1 MSLVL
6 QYKFDQADLTIDSST
21 SNISLVNAGGVVS
34 SVDATYGNVA
44 SFDGSSNS
52 YLSSGTSLSTLQ
64 GTSSR
69 TICYWVNRNTK
80 GNFSI
85 PYAYGNPGNS
95 GGGIRA
101 ALNTSGVLA
110 LAYNTA
116 QQLDGNTSFT
126 AGTWYHVAE
135 VYDGTTL
142 ACYID
147 GVLDAST
154 PVSMNSS
161 TEPLSIG
168 QDLVHVV
175 NSGFIFTGYISDF
188 RVYDDALLAADL
200 LIITTNGPNASLLNL
215 NTTMYTHVADLSWD
229 VVPGATSYI
238 VSSNENS
245 GGEVTLGVTSGTT
258 YEVFNLT
265 PGASYEFRV
274 YTDLDTVTPA
284 YTETETALALD
295 ITNVGSLMTRLNND
309 LTFLTGAGSDEIE
322 PFLRSILTTGDIVN
336 TSIGDVV
343 FVANTESLSLDEPEE
358 KLMTPFEEAS
368 GSGQS
373 ISVVLPDTSIN
384 TVGYDQT
391 TNEVVSGSTNYPVGT
406 YFILGNRKVTVKE
419 I

>member
-21 SNISLVNAGGVVS
+21 SGIPLVNAGGVVS

-64 GTSSR
+64 GSSSR
-69 TICYWVNRNTK
+69 TISYWLNRNAK
-80 GNFSI
+80 GTFSI
-85 PYAYGNPGNS
+85 PYAYGNPGIS
-95 GGGIRA
+95 GGGIRSA
-101 ALNTSGVLA
+101 FNASGVLA
-110 LAYNTA
+110 LAYNSG
-116 QQLDGNTSFT
+116 QQLDSNTSFSV
-126 AGTWYHVAE
+126 GTWYHVAE

-142 ACYID
+142 SFYID
-147 GVLDAST
+147 GVFDTSAT
-154 PVSMNSS
+154 VSMNSS
-161 TEPLSIG
+161 TNPLSIG

-175 NSGFIFTGYISDF
+175 NSGFIYTGYMSDF

-200 LIITTNGPNASLLNL
+200 LTITTNGPNASLLNL
-215 NTTMYTHVADLSWD
+215 DTTMYTHVADLTWD
-229 VVPGATSYI
+229 AVPGATSYT

-245 GGEVTLGVTSGTT
+245 GGEVTLGTSSGTT

-265 PGASYEFRV
+265 PGGSYEFRV
-274 YTDLDTVTPA
+274 YTDLDIVTPA
-284 YTETETALALD
+284 YAETETSLALNT
-295 ITNVGSLMTRLNND
+295 TNVGSLMTRLNND
-309 LTFLTGAGSDEIE
+309 LTLLTGSASDEVE

-358 KLMTPFEEAS
+358 KMMTPFEEAS